1 MADAVHL
8 ETEGSVG
15 LIVIDN
21 PPVNAG
27 SAAVRAGIVERLKAV
42 GDDPAI
48 AVVVLMGA
56 GTTFMAGSDIKE
68 FGKPLAE
75 PHLPAV
81 IAAIEACPKPVIA
94 AIHGQALGGGFELA
108 LGCDGRVASPD
119 AVVGLP
125 EVKLGMI
132 PGAGGTQRTPRLA
145 GIAAAIELITSGRRV
160 SAREAHGL
168 GLIDAILDGDLRSGA
183 VAVAQSWAD
192 GKRPL
197 AQRAVP
203 DEPEQRI
210 AEAEQA
216 ALKKGR
222 GRPAVKEAIAA
233 IRASASVPFAEA
245 LKQERE
251 TFQRLRNGEE
261 AAALRHL
268 FFAQRR
274 ASRIDGLEGQEP
286 RPVTSV
292 GVVGAGTMGIG
303 IALAFADA
311 GLPTTLV
318 EGDAPALER
327 GLARVRANYDR
338 LVSGQKISAAEAER
352 RVALIAP
359 APLEALRD
367 VDLIV
372 EAIFEDLEAKQ
383 GLLRALG
390 KIAKRSAILASNTS
404 YLDLNLLAA
413 ASGRPADVV
422 GLHFFSPANVMRLLE
437 IVQGESTAPDVM
449 ATALALSKRLGKVGV
464 VAQVGEGFIGN
475 RIYNAYRTQC
485 EFMLE
490 EGAYP
495 QDIDAA
501 LEAFGF
507 AMGPFAV
514 GDLSGLDI
522 AWRMR
527 ARLAATRDPR
537 ARYVDILDKLC
548 EAGRT
553 GQKAGRGWYAYAP
566 GARRGEPYDE
576 ARGLIEAALARK
588 GIVRRTFTSEEI
600 VMRAMAAIVNEAALV
615 LDEGVAKR
623 ASDIDLVMVNGF
635 GFPDYRGGPL
645 FWASRRDGRE
655 LAAAI
660 DAVETAY
667 GFAFRRGDLSA
678 ALRSVADD

>member
-576 ARGLIEAALARK
+576 ARGLIEAASARK